1 MNRCRFLF
9 LLLTLTIG
17 CTCLHAQNAKQV
29 LHSNSKS
36 IKYFVNGVKDDWRV
50 EPSVKIDYL
59 KLYSATEKTK
69 KVKFVSDI
77 DSIEFT
83 VKANK
88 PVNFAIVVKNND
100 TAFTAINFTNAFENT
115 LNTADKV
122 YALSL
127 FWSEVKYNFAFI
139 DEIKFNID
147 SLYKA
152 YIPKVAATKNDYEF
166 YDLMKLFVG
175 SFKDRH
181 TNISYNNAFPYID
194 YISMTAGY
202 FGNDLYLINVRSDLA
217 KTYPVGSKI
226 VKINGLPAK
235 EYMAKYVE
243 PYILSDFPSTLK
255 YLSASQ
261 LFAAKPYK
269 DSMAITYQTPSGK
282 ILTNTPP
289 RDGKT
294 KSNIEVLGH
303 PYPRLSK
310 PFEISW
316 KEDSIAVLGL
326 NTFNDTR
333 DELIPYFDKIK
344 DTLYSAKGIVI
355 DLRQNR
361 GGSTEVAWHIIK
373 HMIKDTYFLNY
384 AWQTRINSG
393 VKRANGDYI
402 KANRDFLNYSAYQTF
417 RADTVF
423 IPDSIKRFNVP
434 MVVIF
439 SEMTVSAA
447 EDFLIILKERKDR
460 PMFIGRPSFGS
471 TGSPLVLRNLSSNG
485 SARICT
491 RRVLFPYSLKP
502 FNEGIVPDI
511 IVDYSFNEFMTPDLD
526 KEINTAIE
534 ELKKQMK

>member
-1 MNRCRFLF
+1 MRSHKLS
-9 LLLTLTIG
+9 LLLFAFTQCFCIY
-17 CTCLHAQNAKQV
+17 AQKTQNT

-36 IKYFVNGVKDDWRV
+36 IKYYVNGVKDDWRI
-50 EPSVKIDYL
+50 EPSLKPDYL
-59 KLYSATEKTK
+59 RLYSATEKAK
-69 KVKFVSDI
+69 RIKFVSDI
-77 DSIEFT
+77 DSIEFN
-83 VKANK
+83 VKVNK
-88 PVNFAIVVKNND
+88 PVHFSIVVKDKD
-100 TAFTAINFTNAFENT
+100 TALTAIEFTNSFENT
-115 LNTADKV
+115 LSTAQKI

-139 DEIKFNID
+139 DKIKFNID

-152 YIPKVAATKNDYEF
+152 YIPKVEATKNDYEF

-175 SFKDRH
+175 SFKDGH
-181 TNISYNNAFPYID
+181 TNVSYNNEYPYID
-194 YISMTAGY
+194 YINITAGY
-202 FGNDLYLINVRSDLA
+202 FGEDLYLVRVRSDLA
-217 KTYPVGSKI
+217 KTFPVGSKI

-243 PYILSDFPSTLK
+243 PYIPSDFPSTLK

-269 DSMAITYQTPSGK
+269 DSMTITYQTPSGK
-282 ILTNTPP
+282 VLTNTPP
-289 RDGKT
+289 RDGKAN
-294 KSNIEVLGH
+294 SNIAALG
-303 PYPRLSK
+303 YQFKRWSK

-316 KEDSIAVLGL
+316 KEDSIAVLSL

-333 DELIPYFDKIK
+333 DELILYFDKIK
-344 DTLYSAKGIVI
+344 DALYSAKGIVI

-361 GGSTEVAWHIIK
+361 GGVTEVAWHIIK
-373 HMIKDTYFLNY
+373 HMVKDAYFLNY

-423 IPDSIKRFNVP
+423 IPDSVKRFNVP

-471 TGSPLVLRNLSSNG
+471 TGSPLVLRNLPNG

-511 IVDYSFNEFMTPDLD
+511 IVDYSFDEFMNPDLD
-526 KEINTAIE
+526 KEMNVAVKEI
-534 ELKKQMK
+534 KKQMR